1 MFHHV
6 VLMEFT
12 AEADRHFLDRVEA
25 FAERVRRATPKLLKY
40 VFSRNIA
47 SRSDGL
53 TYGIVSTF
61 ASSADHDAYQVSDVH
76 QQMKA
81 YMTPYIA
88 RIVVCEIDEERT

>member
-12 AEADRHFLDRVEA
+12 AAADRHFFEQVEA
-25 FAERVRRATPKLLKY
+25 FAERVRRDAPNLLRY

-53 TYGIVSTF
+53 THGIVSSF
-61 ASSADHDAYQVSDVH
+61 VSAADHDAYQAS
-76 QQMKA
+76 
-81 YMTPYIA
+81 YMTPFIA
-88 RIVVCEIDEERT
+88 RIIVCEIDEEQP

>member
-12 AEADRHFLDRVEA
+12 AEADRRFLDQVEA
-25 FAERVRRATPKLLKY
+25 FAERVRRAAPNLLRY

-61 ASSADHDAYQVSDVH
+61 VSSADHDAYQVSDVH

-88 RIVVCEIDEERT
+88 RIVVCEIDEERP